1 MSKKEQVK
9 SNIET
14 IRAVFLAFLGALF
27 GVCGYTF
34 YERKGLNA
42 YELAFLGVVA
52 LVITAVLFACALF
65 YYKQTKKL
73 KDL

>member
-9 SNIET
+9 TNIET

-34 YERKGLNA
+34 YQRKELNA
-42 YELAFLGVVA
+42 YELAFLCVVA
-52 LVITAVLFACALF
+52 LGISAILCICALL
-65 YYKQTKKL
+65 YAKQTKRL